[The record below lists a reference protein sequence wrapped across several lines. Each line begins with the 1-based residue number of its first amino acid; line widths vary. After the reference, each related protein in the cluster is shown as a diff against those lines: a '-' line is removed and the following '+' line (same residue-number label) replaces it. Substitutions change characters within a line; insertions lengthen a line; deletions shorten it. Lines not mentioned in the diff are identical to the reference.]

1 MDHNVTLHLVI
12 AVIIGG
18 IIFSFLII
26 TKNNKRIKN
35 DLNKKLANI
44 TTINIDALSRKR
56 LQLIKKDAYGKQIFD
71 KWYEEIGYFIANHI
85 EPKILPDEIKY
96 FTDQRVALGMFI
108 DRMAAENAEKNLV
121 YRQFRED
128 MTPSE
133 YETFCAEALKSGGW
147 DARVTMQS
155 RDQGVDVVAEKDGLR
170 VVLQCKFYAR
180 PVGNKAVQ
188 EIVAA
193 RNHEQADYGVVVSNN
208 RYTEAAEQLAKTNNI
223 LLIHHTDLVN
233 IDTIIDGFIK

>member
-1 MDHNVTLHLVI
+1 MDHNVALHLVI
-12 AVIIGG
+12 VVLIGG
-18 IIFSFLII
+18 AVFSFLII
-26 TKNNKRIKN
+26 TKNNKIIKN
-35 DLNKKLANI
+35 ELNKKLLNI
-44 TTINIDALSRKR
+44 ITKNIDALSRKR

-71 KWYEEIGYFIANHI
+71 KWHEEIGYFIANHI
-85 EPKILPDEIKY
+85 EPKILPNEIKY
-96 FTDQRVALGMFI
+96 FIDLRVALGMVI

-121 YRQFRED
+121 YQQFRED

-133 YETFCAEALKSGGW
+133 YETFCAEALKTVGW

-155 RDQGVDVVAEKDGLR
+155 RDQGVDVVAEKDDLR
-170 VVLQCKFYAR
+170 IVLQCKFYAR